1 MIYYYYKKKNMYRNP
16 FEIKTPEQNTA
27 EEIVKLFVDVF
38 TDFHQVP
45 EAGHTFVNGPRGSG
59 KSMMFRYIQPD
70 CQCIVSNCKINELK
84 YFSIY
89 IPIKLTSI
97 NIVDFER
104 LKSHANT
111 ILNEH
116 IFVTY
121 ILSKS
126 LLFISETLGEEVLNN
141 STDEIKNFYD
151 KIFVNL
157 VLSAGYTENT
167 EIESDTN
174 GFDCFRIMS
183 ETIYK
188 MHRECVKY
196 CKELALNKEINSYNG
211 SLVDFMDFLYPFFQ
225 KLKKLSIFPLNKPL
239 YLLIDD
245 AGYLNNEQT
254 KILNTWVS
262 YRTTKDLCIKIST
275 QLDYKTYL
283 TTNGKRIDSPHDYS
297 EINIATI
304 YTSSNK
310 DYFKKIKQIVERRLK
325 VYLNTDILA
334 EDFFP
339 HDPKQEDRINKIYE
353 EIKIKESDE
362 ERKHAG
368 TDAARRYCVS
378 EYLKELR
385 SKKAM
390 NKYSFSGFDQ
400 LVAISS
406 GVIRHF
412 LAPAQEMYSETVSR
426 NNNNKVEY
434 ISPAIQNEIISSYSR
449 KFLFDEFDKIF
460 IDSKDDDNRLK
471 NADKLYNLIDSLGKL
486 FHLILISERKE
497 RTVFSVALTDMPD
510 RELKEI
516 IDMGVQHGYFHVS
529 TKRNKESTGLVHLYV
544 LSRVLAPAFV
554 LNPLS
559 FAGYQFMPSEV
570 LKIALT
576 NPTSFIKYFDK
587 KLDSNSEK
595 QPTLFD

>member
-1 MIYYYYKKKNMYRNP
+1 MYRNP

-27 EEIVKLFVDVF
+27 DEIVKLFVDVF
-38 TDFHQVP
+38 TDFYQVP
-45 EAGHTFVNGPRGSG
+45 EAGHTFINGPRGSG
-59 KSMMFRYIQPD
+59 KSMMFRYILPD
-70 CQCIVSNCKINELK
+70 CQSIVNNCKVNELE

-126 LLFISETLGEEVLNN
+126 LIFISDTLGEKVLNDFEEEIRSFFQEDFTWLIQ
-141 STDEIKNFYD
+141 STGYSDEIKI
-151 KIFVNL
+151 K
-157 VLSAGYTENT
+157 SNT
-167 EIESDTN
+167 S
-174 GFDCFRIMS
+174 GFECFKIMS
-183 ETIYK
+183 DIVDK
-188 MHRECVKY
+188 MHRECSRY
-196 CKELALNKEINSYNG
+196 CKQLALNKDVNSYEG
-211 SLVDFMDFLYPFFQ
+211 SLGDFMDLLYPFIQ
-225 KLKKLSIFPLNKPL
+225 KLKKLTFFPKDKPF

-245 AGYLNNEQT
+245 AGYLNKEQT

-297 EINIATI
+297 EVNIATI

-310 DYFKKIKQIVERRLK
+310 DYYKKIKQIVEKRIS
-325 VYLNTDILA
+325 VYLNA
-334 EDFFP
+334 EKQAEEFFP
-339 HDPKQEDRINKIYE
+339 IDKKQEDRISEIYE
-353 EIKIKESDE
+353 EIKEKEFDNQ
-362 ERKHAG
+362 RKHAG
-368 TDAARRYCVS
+368 TDAARRYCRS
-378 EYLKELR
+378 EYLKELK

-390 NKYSFSGFDQ
+390 NKYSYAGFDQ

-426 NNNNKVEY
+426 NSSDDVDF
-434 ISPAIQNEIISSYSR
+434 IPPSIQNEIISGYSR
-449 KFLFDEFDKIF
+449 RFLFDEFDKIF
-460 IDSKDDDNRLK
+460 KDSKDDDHRLK
-471 NADKLYNLIDSLGKL
+471 KADKLYNLIDSLGKL
-486 FHLILISERKE
+486 FHLILLSDRKE
-497 RTVFSVALTDMPD
+497 RTVFSVALNDLPD
-510 RELKEI
+510 KELKEI
-516 IDMGVQHGYFHVS
+516 IEMGVQHGYFHVS
-529 TKRNKESTGLVHLYV
+529 TKRNKDSTGLVPLYV
-544 LSRVLAPAFV
+544 LSRVLAPAFI

-559 FAGYQFMPSEV
+559 FAGYQFMSSTP
-570 LKIALT
+570 LKKALT
-576 NPTSFIKYFDK
+576 NPRSFIKNFDK
-587 KLDSNSEK
+587 KLDSDIEK
-595 QPTLFD
+595 HPTLFD

>member
-1 MIYYYYKKKNMYRNP
+1 MYRNP

-38 TDFHQVP
+38 TDFYQVP
-45 EAGHTFVNGPRGSG
+45 EAGHTFINGPRGSG
-59 KSMMFRYIQPD
+59 KSMMFRYILPD
-70 CQCIVSNCKINELK
+70 CQSIVNNCKTNELD

-121 ILSKS
+121 ILSKC
-126 LLFISETLGEEVLNN
+126 LIFISETLGEEVLNN
-141 STDEIKNFYD
+141 FGEEIRDFYQTDFIWLIQSTGYSEELKIKP
-151 KIFVNL
+151 
-157 VLSAGYTENT
+157 
-167 EIESDTN
+167 DTS
-174 GFDCFRIMS
+174 GRECFRNMS
-183 ETIYK
+183 EVIDK
-188 MHRECVKY
+188 MHRECSRY
-196 CKELALNKEINSYNG
+196 CKELALNKEVNAYDG
-211 SLVDFMDFLYPFFQ
+211 SLCDFMDFFYPFIQ
-225 KLKKLSIFPLNKPL
+225 KLKKLSFFPKDKPF

-275 QLDYKTYL
+275 QLDYKTYI

-297 EINIATI
+297 EVNIATI

-310 DYFKKIKQIVERRLK
+310 DYYKKIKQIVEKRIK
-325 VYLNTDILA
+325 IYLNTEKQA
-334 EDFFP
+334 EEFFP
-339 HDPKQEDRINKIYE
+339 IDKKQEERINEIYE
-353 EIKIKESDE
+353 EIREKEFDSQKKHVGSDS
-362 ERKHAG
+362 
-368 TDAARRYCVS
+368 ARRYCRS
-378 EYLKELR
+378 EFLKELR
-385 SKKAM
+385 NKKAM
-390 NKYSFSGFDQ
+390 NKYSYAGFDQ

-426 NNNNKVEY
+426 NNNENVEN
-434 ISPAIQNEIISSYSR
+434 IPPTIQNEIITGYSR
-449 KFLFDEFDKIF
+449 RYLFDEFEKIF
-460 IDSKDDDNRLK
+460 KDSIDDDHRLK
-471 NADKLYNLIDSLGKL
+471 KADKLYNLIDSLGKL
-486 FHLILISERKE
+486 FHLILLSDRKE
-497 RTVFSVALTDMPD
+497 RTVFSVALNDLPD
-510 RELKEI
+510 KELKEI
-516 IDMGVQHGYFHVS
+516 IEMGVQHGYFHVS
-529 TKRNKESTGLVHLYV
+529 TKRNKESTGLVPLYV
-544 LSRVLAPAFV
+544 LSRVLAPAFI

-559 FAGYQFMPSEV
+559 FAGYQFMSSAD

-576 NPTSFIKYFDK
+576 NPDSFIKSFEK
-587 KLDSNSEK
+587 KLYSINET

>member
-1 MIYYYYKKKNMYRNP
+1 MYRNP

-27 EEIVKLFVDVF
+27 DEIVKLFVDVF
-38 TDFHQVP
+38 TDFYQVP
-45 EAGHTFVNGPRGSG
+45 EAGHTFINGPRGSG

-70 CQCIVSNCKINELK
+70 CQCIVNNCKFNELK

-126 LLFISETLGEEVLNN
+126 LIFISETMGEEILNN
-141 STDEIKNFYD
+141 SADEIRKFYND
-151 KIFVNL
+151 IFVSL
-157 VLSAGYTENT
+157 VQSAGYVEYSVIN
-167 EIESDTN
+167 SDTN
-174 GFDCFRIMS
+174 GYGCFKIMS

-196 CKELALNKEINSYNG
+196 CKELALNKEVDSYNG
-211 SLVDFMDFLYPFFQ
+211 SLVDFMDFLYPFFKQ
-225 KLKKLSIFPLNKPL
+225 FKKLSIFPKDKPL

-245 AGYLNNEQT
+245 AGYLNSEQT

-304 YTSSNK
+304 YTSSDR
-310 DYFKKIKQIVERRLK
+310 DYYKKIKQIVEKRLM
-325 VYLNTDILA
+325 VYLDVDVRA

-339 HDPKQEDRINKIYE
+339 HDPKQEVRISEIYE
-353 EIKIKESDE
+353 EIKTKEFDAS
-362 ERKHAG
+362 RKYAG
-368 TDAARRYCVS
+368 TDAARRYCIS
-378 EYLKELR
+378 EYIKELR

-426 NNNNKVEY
+426 NSNSKVES
-434 ISPAIQNEIISSYSR
+434 ISSAIQNEIISSYSR

-460 IDSKDDDNRLK
+460 KDSKDDDYRLK
-471 NADKLYNLIDSLGKL
+471 KADKLYNLIDSLGKL

-529 TKRNKESTGLVHLYV
+529 TKRNKDSTGLVHLYV
-544 LSRVLAPAFV
+544 LSRVLAPAFF

-559 FAGYQFMPSEV
+559 FAGYQFMSSEV

>member
-1 MIYYYYKKKNMYRNP
+1 MYRNP

-27 EEIVKLFVDVF
+27 DEIVKLFVDVF
-38 TDFHQVP
+38 TDFYQVP
-45 EAGHTFVNGPRGSG
+45 EAGHTFINGPRGSG

-70 CQCIVSNCKINELK
+70 CQCIVNNCKFNELK

-126 LLFISETLGEEVLNN
+126 LIFISETMGEEMLNN
-141 STDEIKNFYD
+141 SADEIRKFYND
-151 KIFVNL
+151 IFVNL
-157 VLSAGYTENT
+157 VQSAGYEEYSVIN
-167 EIESDTN
+167 SDTN
-174 GFDCFRIMS
+174 GYDCFKIMS

-196 CKELALNKEINSYNG
+196 CKELALNKEVDSYNG
-211 SLVDFMDFLYPFFQ
+211 SLVDFMDFLYPFFKQ
-225 KLKKLSIFPLNKPL
+225 FKKLSIFPKDKPF

-245 AGYLNNEQT
+245 AGYLNSEQT

-262 YRTTKDLCIKIST
+262 YRTTKDFCIKIST

-304 YTSSNK
+304 YTSSDR
-310 DYFKKIKQIVERRLK
+310 DYYKKIKQIVEKRLK
-325 VYLNTDILA
+325 VYLNVDVRA

-339 HDPKQEDRINKIYE
+339 HDPKQEVRMSEIYE
-353 EIKIKESDE
+353 EIKTKEFDE
-362 ERKHAG
+362 SRKYAG
-368 TDAARRYCVS
+368 TDAARRYCIS
-378 EYLKELR
+378 EYIKELR

-426 NNNNKVEY
+426 NSNSKVES
-434 ISPAIQNEIISSYSR
+434 ISSAIQNEIISSYSR

-460 IDSKDDDNRLK
+460 KDSKDDDYRLK
-471 NADKLYNLIDSLGKL
+471 KADKLYNLIDSLGKL

-529 TKRNKESTGLVHLYV
+529 TKRNKDSTGLVHLYV
-544 LSRVLAPAFV
+544 LSRVLAPAFI

-559 FAGYQFMPSEV
+559 FAGYQFMSSEV

-587 KLDSNSEK
+587 KLDSNNEK
-595 QPTLFD
+595 LPTLFD